1 MCTVESILIL
11 KIHTFLCLS
20 FRHLMKINKLFKY
33 LYEYQLTKHCLEG
46 RLEGFKVSS
55 WFLKIMKLVEYRIA
69 IKKCLDFHHCCRWLH
84 HHYSWVCHKLFYLMK
99 KSITLMTWFYRYKL
113 LLLKRKEPLH
123 TCKALV
129 TELKRS
135 SYGQVTIITVKNQSA
150 GDVQSHS

>member
-1 MCTVESILIL
+1 
-11 KIHTFLCLS
+11 
-20 FRHLMKINKLFKY
+20 MKINKLFKY

-69 IKKCLDFHHCCRWLH
+69 KKCLDFRHCCRWLH
-84 HHYSWVCHKLFYLMK
+84 HHYSWGCHKLFYLTK

-135 SYGQVTIITVKNQSA
+135 SFGQVTIITVKSQSA

>member
-1 MCTVESILIL
+1 MYTVESILIL

-55 WFLKIMKLVEYRIA
+55 WFLKIMKLVEYQIA
-69 IKKCLDFHHCCRWLH
+69 KKCLDFHHCCRWLH
-84 HHYSWVCHKLFYLMK
+84 HHYSWGCHKLFYLMK

-135 SYGQVTIITVKNQSA
+135 SYGQVTIITVKSQSA